1 MTLQGLRDTYRAM
14 NSIVF
19 SFVIAFVLGVL
30 LVPLARKLALVTG
43 FVDKPDDRKQ
53 HAKPVPPIGGLVIFP
68 VYILVS
74 HFSGANL
81 EYFWPLYV
89 GLGILLVIGML
100 DDRNELKPWPKF
112 FIQLGVATLVVCFGQ
127 ARVFQLGD
135 LFGFGDV
142 GLTFFSIPF
151 SIIAVLLLINA
162 INLID
167 GLDGLAGGYSVIVL
181 FWLIFAC
188 LMAGNLESVGGH
200 IHAMVPLLGVLLAF
214 LGSNIRNPWRRKA
227 SVFLGDAGSMGLGLA
242 LAWFCIDLA
251 HQKEHVLPPISVAW
265 ILALPVIDTVA
276 QFFRRI
282 QEGRHPFEPDRG
294 HFHHHFIHAGIPTGE
309 SVYFILSLAF
319 ILGAIGYLGAAMG
332 LPQFV
337 LMAGW
342 MLLLVSH
349 IVLSR
354 KPEKYISIFNRFSR

>member
-1 MTLQGLRDTYRAM
+1 M
-14 NSIVF
+14 NSILF
-19 SFVIAFVLGVL
+19 SFVIAFVTGVL
-30 LVPLARKLALVTG
+30 LVPLARKLALITG

-53 HAKPVPPIGGLVIFP
+53 HAKPVPPVGGLVIFP

-74 HFSGANL
+74 MLSGANID
-81 EYFWPLYV
+81 YFWPLYV
-89 GLGILLVIGML
+89 GLAVLVAIGML

-112 FIQLGVATLVVCFGQ
+112 FIQLCVAALVVCFGQ
-127 ARVFQLGD
+127 ARIFQLGD

-142 GLTFFSIPF
+142 GLTFLSVPF
-151 SIIAVLLLINA
+151 SIVAVLLLINA

-181 FWLIFAC
+181 LWLIFAC
-188 LMAGNLESVGGH
+188 FMAGAWGH
-200 IHAMVPLLGVLLAF
+200 IHAMAPLLGVLLAF

-242 LAWFCIDLA
+242 LAWFCIYLA
-251 HQKEHVLPPISVAW
+251 HQKEQVLPPISVAW
-265 ILALPVIDTVA
+265 ILALPVIDTIA

-319 ILGAIGYLGAAMG
+319 MLGAIGYLGAAMG
-332 LPQFV
+332 VPQFV
-337 LMAGW
+337 LTIGW
-342 MLLLVSH
+342 LLLLVSH
-349 IVLSR
+349 IALSR
-354 KPEKYISIFNRFSR
+354 KPDVYIRIFNKLSHKPGGG